1 MERSDAELLAASR
14 RGERA
19 AFGALIERYQGV
31 VCAVSYSG
39 TGDRSLSEDVAQDTF
54 LAAWRQ
60 LDQLREVG
68 RLRAWLCG
76 IARNLARKAR
86 RARSREAPVDPSTEP
101 LALDAATE
109 ATPFEQVSEQE
120 SESLVRSALDRVP
133 ESYREV
139 LVLYYREQRSV
150 REVAL
155 ALELSEQAVMQR
167 LSRGRQ
173 YLADGV
179 NQLVERSL
187 RGALPRKSLVAGVLA
202 ALPPLAASSH
212 ADATPSSHGVPM
224 LKMAIF
230 AAVATA
236 AATTA
241 IVTHSMK
248 DGATVSAQA
257 APVQAA
263 ARPEAASRVAAAA
276 PVQATAPA
284 LPAAAASEEEV
295 VRYDA
300 ATMARL
306 KLHEGPSQGPADA
319 PVTIVIFQDM
329 QCKFCSASLGNLDQ
343 LQEDYGSQVRLVM
356 KQMPVHKTAVL
367 AAEAAL
373 AAEAQGKFWE
383 LHDLMMA
390 QPEDLSLEAI
400 LALGKQGGLDVAR
413 LRKDLEQHR
422 YAESVEKD
430 LATAAELNITGTPAF
445 VINGRLVMGL
455 QPMAKM
461 RGVVK
466 EALVEAGVAIDASA
480 EVARKDSDEVP
491 QELRAPS
498 EGAAEAGDC
507 PDK

>member
-1 MERSDAELLAASR
+1 
-14 RGERA
+14 
-19 AFGALIERYQGV
+19 
-31 VCAVSYSG
+31 
-39 TGDRSLSEDVAQDTF
+39 
-54 LAAWRQ
+54 
-60 LDQLREVG
+60 
-68 RLRAWLCG
+68 
-76 IARNLARKAR
+76 
-86 RARSREAPVDPSTEP
+86 
-101 LALDAATE
+101 
-109 ATPFEQVSEQE
+109 
-120 SESLVRSALDRVP
+120 
-133 ESYREV
+133 
-139 LVLYYREQRSV
+139 
-150 REVAL
+150 
-155 ALELSEQAVMQR
+155 
-167 LSRGRQ
+167 
-173 YLADGV
+173 
-179 NQLVERSL
+179 
-187 RGALPRKSLVAGVLA
+187 
-202 ALPPLAASSH
+202 
-212 ADATPSSHGVPM
+212 M

-248 DGATVSAQA
+248 DGAAVSAQA
-257 APVQAA
+257 APAQVPAL
-263 ARPEAASRVAAAA
+263 PEAASRVVAAA

-284 LPAAAASEEEV
+284 LPASAASEEEV

-480 EVARKDSDEVP
+480 EAARKDSDEVP

>member
-86 RARSREAPVDPSTEP
+86 RARSREAPVDPSTES
-101 LALDAATE
+101 LALDAAME

-248 DGATVSAQA
+248 DGAAVSAQA
-257 APVQAA
+257 APVQVAA
-263 ARPEAASRVAAAA
+263 KPDPKLPLAAAA
-276 PVQATAPA
+276 LPVAVPTPPAATAT
-284 LPAAAASEEEV
+284 EEEV

-300 ATMARL
+300 ATLARL

-319 PVTIVIFQDM
+319 PVTIVVFQDM

-343 LQEDYGSQVRLVM
+343 LQEDYGSEVRLVM

-422 YAESVEKD
+422 YAKSVDKD

-445 VINGRLVMGL
+445 VINGRLVMGFR
-455 QPMAKM
+455 PMAKM
-461 RGVVK
+461 RDVVK
-466 EALVEAGVAIDASA
+466 EALVEAGVEIDAKA
-480 EVARKDSDEVP
+480 EAARKDSDEYP
-491 QELRAPS
+491 QELRALS

-507 PDK
+507 PGK

>member
-101 LALDAATE
+101 LALDAPME

-167 LSRGRQ
+167 LSRGRK

-236 AATTA
+236 ATTTV
-241 IVTHSMK
+241 IVTHSLK
-248 DGATVSAQA
+248 DGAAVSAQA
-257 APVQAA
+257 APVQVTAQVEPKLPLAA
-263 ARPEAASRVAAAA
+263 V
-276 PVQATAPA
+276 A
-284 LPAAAASEEEV
+284 LPAAVPAPAAAAATEEEV

-300 ATMARL
+300 STIARL

-343 LQEDYGSQVRLVM
+343 LQEDYGSEVRLVM

-422 YAESVEKD
+422 YAKGVEKD

-445 VINGRLVMGL
+445 VINGRLVTGL

-461 RGVVK
+461 RDVVK
-466 EALVEAGVAIDASA
+466 EALVEAGVALDPSA
-480 EVARKDSDEVP
+480 EAARKDGDEIP
-491 QELRAPS
+491 QELRALS

>member
-101 LALDAATE
+101 LALDAAME
-109 ATPFEQVSEQE
+109 ATPFERVSEQE

-236 AATTA
+236 AATTV
-241 IVTHSMK
+241 IVTRSMK
-248 DGATVSAQA
+248 DGAAVSAQA
-257 APVQAA
+257 APVQVAAQAAPKLPLAGA
-263 ARPEAASRVAAAA
+263 ARPAAAST
-276 PVQATAPA
+276 P
-284 LPAAAASEEEV
+284 PAAATEEEV

-300 ATMARL
+300 STLARL

-343 LQEDYGSQVRLVM
+343 LQEDYGSEVRLVM

-422 YAESVEKD
+422 YAKGVDQD

-445 VINGRLVMGL
+445 VINGRLVMGF

-461 RGVVK
+461 RDVVK
-466 EALVEAGVAIDASA
+466 EALVEAGVEIDASA
-480 EVARKDSDEVP
+480 EAARKDSDEVP
-491 QELRAPS
+491 QELRALS
-498 EGAAEAGDC
+498 AGAAEACDC
-507 PDK
+507 PGK